1 MRETCKLSVTG
12 YSWKNRTPE
21 SLRFILMK
29 PTKITIPEELKADLP
44 QSRFG
49 KILSA
54 TPVVMAVIATM
65 LAGLASSEMTRA
77 QYDRS
82 LGAQQQSKA
91 GDQWS
96 FFQAKRLRGAI
107 QRNTADLMQT
117 VTEVHGFEPAA
128 LKQLAVQTTGPAG
141 SPEQEALKKELL
153 GVHDSAAGQ
162 QALALLQ
169 SGQAPKTGSAP
180 ALDPKIKAAMEGVE
194 TSIPDP
200 ELAVL
205 VNQVDNQS
213 IEAALQVARDQ
224 TQEFDT
230 ATKPMNQ
237 AIDQLDALLSRLTA
251 LRQKLNPARSEATS
265 ADPVVSL
272 ARDFTA
278 ARLRYA
284 ALRYEIEA
292 RLNQTIANLYELQV
306 RKSNI
311 SAEHHHRRSQRFFF
325 GMLGAQLGVI
335 ISTFAMAAKKRNLL
349 WSIAAAAGLVAI
361 AFAVYV
367 FLYV

>member
-1 MRETCKLSVTG
+1 
-12 YSWKNRTPE
+12 
-21 SLRFILMK
+21 MK
-29 PTKITIPEELKADLP
+29 PTKITVPEELKADLP
-44 QSRFG
+44 ESKFG
-49 KILSA
+49 KILGA
-54 TPVVMAVIATM
+54 TPVVMAVVATM
-65 LAGLASSEMTRA
+65 LAGLASSEMTSA

-96 FFQAKRLRGAI
+96 FFQAKRLRGAV
-107 QRNTADLMQT
+107 QRNTADLLQT
-117 VTEVHGFEPAA
+117 VTEVHSLDSAA
-128 LKQLAVQTTGPAG
+128 LKQLAMPATGQAAT
-141 SPEQEALKKELL
+141 SEQEALHKQFLEVL
-153 GVHDSAAGQ
+153 DSAAGQ

-169 SGQAPKTGSAP
+169 SGEPPNAVSAP
-180 ALDPKIKAAMEGVE
+180 ALDARIKAAMEGVE
-194 TSIPDP
+194 TSIPDT
-200 ELAVL
+200 ELAAL
-205 VNQVDNQS
+205 VNQVDNKS
-213 IEAALQVARDQ
+213 LDAALHSARDQ

-230 ATKPMNQ
+230 TTKPINQ
-237 AIDQLDALLSRLTA
+237 AVDQLDLLLSRLTVM
-251 LRQKLNPARSEATS
+251 RQKPNAARPDATS
-265 ADPVVSL
+265 ADPVV
-272 ARDFTA
+272 AVTRDFTA

-335 ISTFAMAAKKRNLL
+335 ISTFAIAAKQRNLL
-349 WSIAAAAGLVAI
+349 WSLAAAAGLVAI
-361 AFAVYV
+361 TFAIYV

>member
-1 MRETCKLSVTG
+1 
-12 YSWKNRTPE
+12 
-21 SLRFILMK
+21 MK
-29 PTKITIPEELKADLP
+29 PTKIVIPEELKADLP
-44 QSRFG
+44 QSKFG

-54 TPVVMAVIATM
+54 TPVVMAVVATM

-107 QRNTADLMQT
+107 QHNTADLLQT
-117 VTEVHGFEPAA
+117 VTEVHPFEAAA
-128 LKQLAVQTTGPAG
+128 LQGLAAQSTEAPN
-141 SPEQEALKKELL
+141 SPESEALKKELT
-153 GVHDSAAGQ
+153 GVLDSPGGR
-162 QALALLQ
+162 QAVVLLQ
-169 SGQAPKTGSAP
+169 SGESPKSGSAAP
-180 ALDPKIKAAMEGVE
+180 LDPKLKAAMEGVE
-194 TSIPDP
+194 TSTPDN

-205 VNQVDNQS
+205 VNQVDDKS
-213 IEAALQVARDQ
+213 IDDALRSARDQ
-224 TQEFDT
+224 AQEFDKS
-230 ATKPMNQ
+230 TKPINQ
-237 AIDQLDALLSRLTA
+237 AIDQVDALLVRLTV
-251 LRQKLNPARSEATS
+251 LRQKFSSAKPDARMS
-265 ADPVVSL
+265 DPVVML
-272 ARDFTA
+272 ARNFTA

-292 RLNQTIANLYELQV
+292 RLNQTIANLFEVQV

-325 GMLGAQLGVI
+325 GMLGAQTGVI
-335 ISTFAMAAKKRNLL
+335 ISTLAMAAKNRNLL
-349 WSIAAAAGLVAI
+349 WSIAAAAGLVAV
-361 AFAVYV
+361 AFAIYV

>member
-1 MRETCKLSVTG
+1 
-12 YSWKNRTPE
+12 
-21 SLRFILMK
+21 MK
-29 PTKITIPEELKADLP
+29 PTKVNIPEELKADLP

-49 KILSA
+49 KILGA
-54 TPVVMAVIATM
+54 TPVVMAVVATM

-107 QRNTADLMQT
+107 QHNTADLLQT
-117 VTEVHGFEPAA
+117 IVEVRPFDPGA
-128 LKQLAVQTTGPAG
+128 LTKVATQSGPANAG
-141 SPEQEALKKELL
+141 TDEIDKELSS
-153 GVHDSAAGQ
+153 VIQSAAGQ
-162 QALALLQ
+162 QAIKLLQ
-169 SGQAPKTGSAP
+169 SGEPPKVNSAAPV
-180 ALDPKIKAAMEGVE
+180 DPKIKAAMDGVE
-194 TSIPDP
+194 TSTPDA
-200 ELAVL
+200 ELATL
-205 VNQVDNQS
+205 INQVDNKS
-213 IEAALQVARDQ
+213 IDAALNAARDQ
-224 TQEFDT
+224 AQDFDSS
-230 ATKPMNQ
+230 TKPINQ
-237 AIDQLDALLSRLTA
+237 AVDRLDSLLGRLSV
-251 LRQKLNPARSEATS
+251 LHQKAVSDGAKPN
-265 ADPVVSL
+265 DPIVSL
-272 ARDFTA
+272 VRDFTA

-292 RLNQTIANLYELQV
+292 RLNQTIANLFEVQV

-325 GMLGAQLGVI
+325 GMLAAQTGVI
-335 ISTFAMAAKKRNLL
+335 ISTLAMAAKNRNLL
-349 WSIAAAAGLVAI
+349 WSIAAAAGLLAV